1 MRVTIEHNGKELEV
15 EGKFT
20 LTGRTQDLLEIA
32 KSICNQVSKKC
43 MIWQVEIPDE
53 PETEEKKEEKIRM
66 KSCKDRIN
74 EELRDRIK
82 DLRKLWNAYCQG
94 EEEVEDLGN
103 LWDYGLCFDY
113 IAPHTFKNQSQ
124 GYFRYQLSWGGP
136 ADEFRFYVNPDLTPY
151 KIEYWLLD
159 WFDAASKELK
169 GAEYEL
175 LKNIYE
181 LFQGMGTVQHL
192 LEETR
197 TGLKDNGT
205 K

>member
-1 MRVTIEHNGKELEV
+1 
-15 EGKFT
+15 
-20 LTGRTQDLLEIA
+20 
-32 KSICNQVSKKC
+32 
-43 MIWQVEIPDE
+43 
-53 PETEEKKEEKIRM
+53 M